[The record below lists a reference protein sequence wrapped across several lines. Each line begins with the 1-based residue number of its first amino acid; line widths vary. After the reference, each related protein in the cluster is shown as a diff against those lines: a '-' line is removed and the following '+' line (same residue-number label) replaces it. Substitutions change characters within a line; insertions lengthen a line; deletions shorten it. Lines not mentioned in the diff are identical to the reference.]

1 VQKESAIYLYR
12 QKITNL
18 YNLLLFKKGSLM
30 KKQLKSFAF
39 ALLASSLITACA
51 DSASINREAA
61 SSYAQEMGKI
71 RTQGAID
78 TSSNTAKRI
87 HNVFH
92 KMVNYANQA
101 NETGQQFNWQINV
114 IKSKELNAWAMP
126 GGKMAFY
133 TGLVDTLQL
142 NDNEIAVVMGH
153 EMAHALKEHG
163 KAKTNFGTVSNI
175 VGAIGGTALSI
186 AVGTDVTDLVSLTKD
201 FALDK
206 PYSRSAETEADE
218 VGLMLMARSGYNP
231 QVAPG
236 LWQKMAKVSG
246 GSRGALDVLAS
257 THPSDQSRQENLQRL
272 LPEAM
277 ELYKAAK
284 NKNG

>member
-1 VQKESAIYLYR
+1 
-12 QKITNL
+12 
-18 YNLLLFKKGSLM
+18 M

-39 ALLASSLITACA
+39 AVLAGAVITSCA
-51 DSASINREAA
+51 DSASINQEAA
-61 SSYAQEMGKI
+61 SSYTQEMGKI
-71 RTQGAID
+71 RSQGAID
-78 TSSNTAKRI
+78 TTSNTAKRI
-87 HNVFH
+87 HHVFN
-92 KMVNYANQA
+92 KMVPYANQE
-101 NETGQQFNWQINV
+101 NETGLKFNWQINV

-163 KAKTNFGTVSNI
+163 KAKANFGTMSAI
-175 VGAIGGTALSI
+175 AGAIGGTALSVV
-186 AVGTDVTDLVSLTKD
+186 VGADVTDLVTLTKD

-236 LWQKMAKVSG
+236 LWQKMAKASG
-246 GSRGALDVLAS
+246 GSKGALDVLAS
-257 THPSDQSRQENLQRL
+257 THPSDESRQENLQRL

>member
-1 VQKESAIYLYR
+1 
-12 QKITNL
+12 
-18 YNLLLFKKGSLM
+18 M

-39 ALLASSLITACA
+39 AVLAGAVITSCA
-51 DSASINREAA
+51 DSASINQEAA
-61 SSYAQEMGKI
+61 SSYTQEMGKI
-71 RTQGAID
+71 RSQGAID
-78 TSSNTAKRI
+78 TTSNTARRI
-87 HNVFH
+87 HHVFN
-92 KMVNYANQA
+92 KMVPYANQA
-101 NETGQQFNWQINV
+101 NETGLEFNWQINV

-163 KAKTNFGTVSNI
+163 
-175 VGAIGGTALSI
+175 GA
-186 AVGTDVTDLVSLTKD
+186 DMTDLVTLTKD

-231 QVAPG
+231 EVAPG
-236 LWQKMAKVSG
+236 LWQKMAKASG
-246 GSRGALDVLAS
+246 GSKGALDVLAS
-257 THPSDQSRQENLQRL
+257 THPSDESRQENLQRL

>member
-1 VQKESAIYLYR
+1 MKPLKKIALVVILSTFLTACMSTQQINAEASQGYR
-12 QKITNL
+12 Q
-18 YNLLLFKKGSLM
+18 M
-30 KKQLKSFAF
+30 KQQNAK
-39 ALLASSLITACA
+39 
-51 DSASINREAA
+51 
-61 SSYAQEMGKI
+61 
-71 RTQGAID
+71 AID
-78 TSSNTAKRI
+78 TSSVTAQRVHKI
-87 HNVFH
+87 FNKMKPYAEQENKTGVPFQWEITVFRT
-92 KMVNYANQA
+92 N
-101 NETGQQFNWQINV
+101 
-114 IKSKELNAWAMP
+114 ELNAWAMP
-126 GGKMAFY
+126 GGKMGFY
-133 TGLVDTLQL
+133 TGLVEKL
-142 NDNEIAVVMGH
+142 NMNDDEIATVMGH

-257 THPSDQSRQENLQRL
+257 THPSDQSRQKNLQRL

-284 NKNG
+284 DKNG